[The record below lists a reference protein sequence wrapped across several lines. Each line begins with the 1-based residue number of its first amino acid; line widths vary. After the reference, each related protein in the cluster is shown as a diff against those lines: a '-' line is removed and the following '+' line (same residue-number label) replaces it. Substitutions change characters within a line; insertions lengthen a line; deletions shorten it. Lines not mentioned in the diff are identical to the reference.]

1 MYINC
6 NSSPEVQSAIDVYND
21 FCNFLVDVPYIL
33 AGGAPRDI
41 FFNRVPSD
49 YDIYIPIEYAET
61 LISDNNELHS
71 YFTNSY
77 PDNYSHDYIEYVVNY
92 LYKEKRFQI
101 IFVSKSFE
109 TVVNSFSC
117 SLSMI
122 TYKDGLL
129 LPLKPFIDS
138 WKYGHITFSSNVRV
152 QYLAKICSKFYT
164 YTYSKGVIR

>member
-41 FFNRVPSD
+41 FFNTVPSD

-61 LISDNNELHS
+61 LISDNYELHS
-71 YFTNSY
+71 YFTSSY
-77 PDNYSHDYIEYVVNY
+77 PDNYSHDYIEYVVDY
-92 LYKEKRFQI
+92 LYKEKRFQL

-138 WKYGHITFSSNVRV
+138 WKYGHITFSSNVSI
-152 QYLAKICSKFYT
+152 QYLAKIYSKFYT
-164 YTYSKGVIR
+164 YTYSKGVIK